1 MRKIIALLTFSIL
14 LSCGKST
21 YYVYEKY
28 KYDPD
33 FRINYLDSYC
43 ALEITPKKE
52 VIFRGS
58 SSRYIIKDK
67 KNTYFDDNSS
77 EYIYIYSDK
86 EASYMSEYGIDF
98 CRRPSYCDFF
108 SPSTYEIKTGE
119 YRFKS
124 VPINE
129 YYNWK
134 KWDKEYISYI
144 YYDKKNKDSLLLS
157 KSINVTDF
165 IKNDTVF
172 RDANIPWFP
181 PYLVKVKKID
191 YNKFKRKC
199 RRLKYAHFKD
209 PRKFAGKVLHVDKPY

>member
-86 EASYMSEYGIDF
+86 EATIISEYGIHF
-98 CRRPSYCDFF
+98 CRRQSDCYYF
-108 SPSTYEIKTGE
+108 SLDDYQINTGKFKF
-119 YRFKS
+119 RFS
-124 VPINE
+124 IINNI
-129 YYNWK
+129 YNGK
-134 KWDKEYISYI
+134 NWDKEYISYM
-144 YYDKKNKDSLLLS
+144 YRDAKTDTLFALNNNMMKN
-157 KSINVTDF
+157 F
-165 IKNDTVF
+165 IKEDIGF
-172 RDANIPWFP
+172 KYANIPWFP

-191 YNKFKRKC
+191 YNKFKEQC
-199 RRLKYAHFKD
+199 SRLKYAHFKD
-209 PRKFAGKVLHVDKPY
+209 PRKFGGKVLHVDKPY

>member
-52 VIFRGS
+52 VIFRGTS
-58 SSRYIIKDK
+58 NEYYIYNK
-67 KNTYFDDNSS
+67 KTTYFDDNSS
-77 EYIYIYSDK
+77 SYIYIYSDK
-86 EASYMSEYGIDF
+86 EATWIDEYGIYF
-98 CRRPSYCDFF
+98 CQRPSECFYF
-108 SPSTYEIKTGE
+108 SPDVYEIETEK
-119 YRFKS
+119 YKFQS
-124 VPINE
+124 ISIND
-129 YYNWK
+129 YYNAKNWNK
-134 KWDKEYISYI
+134 QYIKYGF
-144 YYDKKNKDSLLLS
+144 DEKNKDSLVLS
-157 KSINVTDF
+157 KTNNVIDF
-165 IKNDTVF
+165 IKSEVAF
-172 RDANIPWFP
+172 RSANIPWFP

-199 RRLKYAHFKD
+199 RRLKYTHFKD

>member
-52 VIFRGS
+52 VIFRGTS
-58 SSRYIIKDK
+58 NEYYIYNKPT
-67 KNTYFDDNSS
+67 TYFDDNSS
-77 EYIYIYSDK
+77 SYIYIYSDK
-86 EASYMSEYGIDF
+86 EATWIDEYGIYF
-98 CRRPSYCDFF
+98 CQRPSECFYF
-108 SPSTYEIKTGE
+108 SPDVYEIETEK
-119 YRFKS
+119 YKFQS
-124 VPINE
+124 ISIND
-129 YYNWK
+129 YYNAKNWNK
-134 KWDKEYISYI
+134 QYIKYGF
-144 YYDKKNKDSLLLS
+144 DEKNKDSLVLS
-157 KSINVTDF
+157 KTNNVIDF
-165 IKNDTVF
+165 IKSEVAF
-172 RDANIPWFP
+172 RSANIPWFP

-209 PRKFAGKVLHVDKPY
+209 PRKFGGKVLHVDKPY

>member
-86 EASYMSEYGIDF
+86 EATNIGEYGILF
-98 CRRPSYCDFF
+98 CRKSSECFYF
-108 SPSTYEIKTGE
+108 SPTDIQINTNEF
-119 YRFKS
+119 RFKS
-124 VPINE
+124 VDINDF
-129 YYNWK
+129 YNIKNWNK
-134 KWDKEYISYI
+134 QYVMYSY
-144 YYDKKNKDSLLLS
+144 DEKNKDSIILS
-157 KSINVTDF
+157 KANSVSNF
-165 IKNDTVF
+165 IKNDTGLKY
-172 RDANIPWFP
+172 ANIPWFP

-191 YNKFKRKC
+191 YNKFKEQC
-199 RRLKYAHFKD
+199 SRLKYAHFKD
-209 PRKFAGKVLHVDKPY
+209 PRKFGGKVLHVDKPY

>member
-52 VIFRGS
+52 VIFRGTSNEYYIYNKPNTHS
-58 SSRYIIKDK
+58 SS
-67 KNTYFDDNSS
+67 NSS

-86 EASYMSEYGIDF
+86 EATIIGEYGIHF
-98 CRRPSYCDFF
+98 CRRQSDCYYF
-108 SPSTYEIKTGE
+108 SPDVYQINTGKFKF
-119 YRFKS
+119 RFS
-124 VPINE
+124 IINNI
-129 YYNWK
+129 YNGK
-134 KWDKEYISYI
+134 NWDKEYISYM
-144 YYDKKNKDSLLLS
+144 YRDAKTDTLFALNNNMMKN
-157 KSINVTDF
+157 F
-165 IKNDTVF
+165 IKKDEDL

-209 PRKFAGKVLHVDKPY
+209 PRKFGGKVLHVDKPY

>member
-86 EASYMSEYGIDF
+86 EATIIGEYGIHF
-98 CRRPSYCDFF
+98 CRRQSDCYYF
-108 SPSTYEIKTGE
+108 SLDDYQINTGKFKF
-119 YRFKS
+119 RFS
-124 VPINE
+124 IINNI
-129 YYNWK
+129 YNGK
-134 KWDKEYISYI
+134 NWDKEYISYM
-144 YYDKKNKDSLLLS
+144 YRDAKTDTLFALNNNMMKN
-157 KSINVTDF
+157 F
-165 IKNDTVF
+165 IKEDIGF
-172 RDANIPWFP
+172 KYANIPWFP

-191 YNKFKRKC
+191 YNKFKEQC
-199 RRLKYAHFKD
+199 SRLKYAHFKD

>member
-1 MRKIIALLTFSIL
+1 MKKIVVLLTFMTLIA
-14 LSCGKST
+14 CGKST

-33 FRINYLDSYC
+33 FRVNYLDSYC

-67 KNTYFDDNSS
+67 KSTYFDDNSS

-86 EASYMSEYGIDF
+86 EATWIDEYGIYF
-98 CRRPSYCDFF
+98 CQRPSECFYF
-108 SPSTYEIKTGE
+108 SPDVYEIETEK
-119 YRFKS
+119 YKFQS
-124 VPINE
+124 ISIND
-129 YYNWK
+129 YYNAKNWNK
-134 KWDKEYISYI
+134 QYIKYGF
-144 YYDKKNKDSLLLS
+144 DEKNKDSLVLS
-157 KSINVTDF
+157 KTNNVIDF
-165 IKNDTVF
+165 IKSEVAF
-172 RDANIPWFP
+172 RSANIPWFP

-199 RRLKYAHFKD
+199 RRLKYTHFKD